1 MALAIAD
8 RVKETTTSTGTGTI
22 NLAGAVTGFQTF
34 VAGIGDGNTCYYAIE
49 DANGS
54 AWEVGI
60 GTVTDAS
67 PDTLARTTVLKS
79 TNSNNALTLTSG
91 THTVF
96 ATYPSDKAVFKDE
109 SGIVLASGIQ
119 VGASGL
125 LLDSVTITTLQ
136 AASESFAD
144 NDTSLMTSA
153 SIQDK
158 IEDYG
163 YTTNTGDITAVVAG
177 SGISGG
183 ADTGSATVTLD
194 LNGLA
199 SGVVADNDYL
209 VFVDV
214 NDSNSGKKE
223 SLGDIAGLF
232 AGTNLT
238 ATNSVIAVDDAFL
251 KNDAND
257 TTTGT
262 VTAAGFTTTGLTT
275 ASGVKVQRDSA
286 SGVIINSQIAFGDY
300 TFILPSGNGTDGQVL
315 TTDSK
320 NTYWSSAGDIT
331 AVVAGSGMSGGATSG
346 SATVTLDLN
355 GLASGV
361 VADNDYLVFVDV
373 NDSNSGKKESLGDIA
388 ALFAGT
394 NLTAANS
401 VISVDDAFLKNNADD
416 TTTGT
421 ITAGGFTTTGTWTM
435 DTSAGGTA
443 GITNINVGS
452 AFTDDDVTLMSAGA
466 IKDKIESYN
475 YGDITAVVAGSGMS
489 GGDTSGSAT
498 VNLDLNGLASGV
510 IANDDY
516 IVFVDSGDGT
526 SKKDNLPDL
535 ATLFAGTNLT
545 ATNSVIAVDDAFL
558 KNDANDTTTGTVTAA
573 GFTTTGLATAS
584 GVKVQRESASGVT
597 INSQLAFNDYTF
609 MLPSGNGTDGQVL
622 TTDSKNTYWSTASG
636 GVSGDT
642 FATDLKIGRD
652 SDNLIDFATT
662 DNKIILRAN
671 GNDEVELVENA
682 LSPVANDGVALGT
695 GSLMW
700 SDLFIADGGVVNFNN
715 GDATLTHESNK
726 IVASGCEIVVNRPG
740 RSQATFRRTTDGD
753 ASIEVDASFH
763 DADNDAQLRML
774 SGTSGDCSIFFGDT
788 ADNNIG
794 LITYAHSTDA
804 FTIKTNATAAIVIDS
819 NGTLQT
825 KGIIR
830 EVATKVHANYTV
842 TASDHII
849 LVDTDSTN
857 RTITLPS
864 AAAANIGQE
873 YTIKKID
880 DGTGLVNIVP
890 ASTGGYGPDDI
901 DEYDTAYILYAQ
913 HDTVTFVCGP
923 GDASATDE
931 QWWVIAEKVQP
942 HSAQLE
948 QRTAQTIPQRSTA
961 NTVVTMTHV
970 RHEVGCDADT
980 STNRIDIK
988 RKGRYAVTAHCVLD
1002 DQHAHWGVKTRILH
1016 YDDSATSSSY
1026 HGETK
1031 AVSYVDDGR
1040 DIGATTT
1047 AILEL
1052 DVDDYVQAIIWN
1064 SYPGTR
1070 DTRVSGVEDY
1080 SYIAVQEIK

>member
-22 NLAGAVTGFQTF
+22 NLAGASTGFQTF

-79 TNSNNALTLTSG
+79 TNSNNAITLTSG

-125 LLDSVTITTLQ
+125 LLDGVTITTLQ
-136 AASESFAD
+136 IHSESFAD
-144 NDTSLMTSA
+144 NDTSLMTSKA
-153 SIQDK
+153 IADK

-163 YTTNTGDITAVVAG
+163 YSTTAGDITAVVAG

-183 ADTGSATVTLD
+183 ATTGSATVTLD

-238 ATNSVIAVDDAFL
+238 AANSVISVDDAFL
-251 KNDAND
+251 VNDASD

-262 VTAAGFTTTGLTT
+262 ITAGGFTTTGTWTMDTSAGGTAGITNINVTDTFTDDDVTIMSAGAIKEKIESYSYTT
-275 ASGVKVQRDSA
+275 
-286 SGVIINSQIAFGDY
+286 N
-300 TFILPSGNGTDGQVL
+300 
-315 TTDSK
+315 
-320 NTYWSSAGDIT
+320 AGDIT
-331 AVVAGSGMSGGATSG
+331 AVVAGSGMSGGATSSSATVTLDLNGLASGVVADNDYLVFVDVNDSNSGKKENLSDIAALFAGTNLTAANSVISVDDAFLKNDASDTTTGTITAGGFTTTGTWTFDTSAGGTTGITNINVGSAFTDDDVTLMSAGAIKEKIESYSYTTNAGDITAVVAGSGMSGGDTSG

-373 NDSNSGKKESLGDIA
+373 NDSNSGKKENLGDIA
-388 ALFAGT
+388 A
-394 NLTAANS
+394 
-401 VISVDDAFLKNNADD
+401 
-416 TTTGT
+416 
-421 ITAGGFTTTGTWTM
+421 
-435 DTSAGGTA
+435 
-443 GITNINVGS
+443 
-452 AFTDDDVTLMSAGA
+452 
-466 IKDKIESYN
+466 
-475 YGDITAVVAGSGMS
+475 
-489 GGDTSGSAT
+489 
-498 VNLDLNGLASGV
+498 
-510 IANDDY
+510 
-516 IVFVDSGDGT
+516 
-526 SKKDNLPDL
+526 
-535 ATLFAGTNLT
+535 LFAGTNLT

-558 KNDANDTTTGTVTAA
+558 KNDASDTTTGTITAA
-573 GFTTTGLATAS
+573 GFTTTGNVNAKDGNFKELDSWVYSSGVTVGAS
-584 GVKVQRESASGVT
+584 GVVMKDADLSHSITVKAPEVVSTS
-597 INSQLAFNDYTF
+597 FTF
-609 MLPSGNGTDGQVL
+609 LLPSGDGSNGQVL
-622 TTDSKNTYWSTASG
+622 TTDSKNTYWSTSSG

-700 SDLFIADGGVVNFNN
+700 SDLFLASAGVINFNN
-715 GDATLTHESNK
+715 GDVTLTHSSN
-726 IVASGCEIVVNRPG
+726 N
-740 RSQATFRRTTDGD
+740 
-753 ASIEVDASFH
+753 
-763 DADNDAQLRML
+763 L
-774 SGTSGDCSIFFGDT
+774 
-788 ADNNIG
+788 
-794 LITYAHSTDA
+794 
-804 FTIKTNATAAIVIDS
+804 TIAG
-819 NGTLQT
+819 GTLT
-825 KGIIR
+825 TAGIIR
-830 EVATKVHANYTV
+830 GVTTKVDTDDYTP

-849 LVDTDSTN
+849 LVDTTN
-857 RTITLPS
+857 GDRDINLP
-864 AAAANIGQE
+864 AAAATNIGQE

-880 DGTGLVNIVP
+880 SGTGKVYIKPNT
-890 ASTGGYGPDDI
+890 TGGYGPDDI
-901 DEYDTAYILYAQ
+901 DEYDTKYVLYVQ

-931 QWWVIAEKVQP
+931 QWWVIAEKVAP
-942 HSAQLE
+942 HCAKLE
-948 QRTAQTIPQRSTA
+948 QQSSQDLDQSRETIA
-961 NTVVTMTHV
+961 MTHTIFSIGCLV
-970 RHEVGCDADT
+970 EDPTNDYIQITRPGKYLAGGHLRVDEMTHESKEVYLELQYYDASADATVQQATVNNTPSRTDQPGLTTETVFDLESGDQVKLVGKHTD
-980 STNRIDIK
+980 
-988 RKGRYAVTAHCVLD
+988 
-1002 DQHAHWGVKTRILH
+1002 
-1016 YDDSATSSSY
+1016 SSS
-1026 HGETK
+1026 TVPTV
-1031 AVSYVDDGR
+1031 ASN
-1040 DIGATTT
+1040 
-1047 AILEL
+1047 
-1052 DVDDYVQAIIWN
+1052 DYDRAFLW
-1064 SYPGTR
+1064 
-1070 DTRVSGVEDY
+1070 
-1080 SYIAVQEIK
+1080 VQEIK

>member
-22 NLAGAVTGFQTF
+22 NLAGASTGFQTF
-34 VAGIGDGNTCYYAIE
+34 VAGIGGGNTCYYAIE
-49 DANGS
+49 DADGS

-183 ADTGSATVTLD
+183 ATSSSATVTLD

-199 SGVVADNDYL
+199 SGVIADNDYL
-209 VFVDV
+209 LFVDV

-223 SLGDIAGLF
+223 SLGDIAALF

-238 ATNSVIAVDDAFL
+238 AANSVISVDDAFL
-251 KNDAND
+251 KNDASD
-257 TTTGT
+257 TTTGGI
-262 VTAAGFTTTGLTT
+262 TAGGFTTSGTWTMDTSAGGTT
-275 ASGVKVQRDSA
+275 AIDS
-286 SGVIINSQIAFGDY
+286 INITNAF
-300 TFILPSGNGTDGQVL
+300 
-315 TTDSK
+315 TDSDTVIMSAGAIK
-320 NTYWSSAGDIT
+320 EKIEGYSYTTNTGDIT
-331 AVVAGSGMSGGATSG
+331 AVVAGSGISGGATSG

-373 NDSNSGKKESLGDIA
+373 NDSNSGKKENLGDIA

-394 NLTAANS
+394 NLTAA
-401 VISVDDAFLKNNADD
+401 
-416 TTTGT
+416 
-421 ITAGGFTTTGTWTM
+421 
-435 DTSAGGTA
+435 
-443 GITNINVGS
+443 
-452 AFTDDDVTLMSAGA
+452 
-466 IKDKIESYN
+466 
-475 YGDITAVVAGSGMS
+475 
-489 GGDTSGSAT
+489 
-498 VNLDLNGLASGV
+498 
-510 IANDDY
+510 
-516 IVFVDSGDGT
+516 
-526 SKKDNLPDL
+526 
-535 ATLFAGTNLT
+535 
-545 ATNSVIAVDDAFL
+545 NSVIAVDDAFL

-584 GVKVQRESASGVT
+584 GVKVQRDSASGVI
-597 INSQLAFNDYTF
+597 INSQIAFGDYTF

-622 TTDSKNTYWSTASG
+622 TTDSKNTYWSTSSG

-652 SDNLIDFATT
+652 AHNLIDFTT
-662 DNKIILRAN
+662 DDAVTFRVGNADEITLAAN
-671 GNDEVELVENA
+671 EF
-682 LSPVANDGVALGT
+682 SPTTSDGIALGT
-695 GSLMW
+695 GSKMW
-700 SDLFIADGGVVNFNN
+700 SDLFLANGGVVNFNN

-726 IVASGCEIVVNRPG
+726 IVASGCELVVNRPG
-740 RSQATFRRTTDGD
+740 RSLATFRRTDDGD

-774 SGTSGDCSIFFGDT
+774 TGTSGKASIFFGDT

-794 LITYAHSTDA
+794 LISYDHSDNSL
-804 FTIKTNATAAIVIDS
+804 TIKTNATEAVSIDS
-819 NGTLQT
+819 DGTLAT

-830 EVATKVHANYTV
+830 EVATKVDTNYTI
-842 TASDHII
+842 AADDHII
-849 LVDTDSTN
+849 LVDTTN
-857 RTITLPS
+857 SDRTITLPS

-873 YTIKKID
+873 YTVKKID
-880 DGTGLVNIVP
+880 SGTGVVNIVP
-890 ASTGGYGPDDI
+890 NTTGGYGPDDI
-901 DEYDTAYILYAQ
+901 DEYDLKYVLYVQ
-913 HDTVTFVCGP
+913 HDSVTFVCGP
-923 GDASATDE
+923 GDATAGDE
-931 QWWVIAEKVQP
+931 QWWITAERKQA
-942 HSAQLE
+942 HAGIMQ
-948 QRTAQTIPQRSTA
+948 QRTVLASSDQGQTISNATLTEVTWDTIEKEIPAGLADLSTERFDIARSGLYNVCGHLWYDNGIATGDRCDLLIYKNGTIVKQVKTMVA
-961 NTVVTMTHV
+961 HSSSMYVTVQLNTVMNLAPNDYIELWTYQDTGSIPLHV
-970 RHEVGCDADT
+970 HPY
-980 STNRIDIK
+980 
-988 RKGRYAVTAHCVLD
+988 RYATFAISE
-1002 DQHAHWGVKTRILH
+1002 IL
-1016 YDDSATSSSY
+1016 
-1026 HGETK
+1026 
-1031 AVSYVDDGR
+1031 
-1040 DIGATTT
+1040 
-1047 AILEL
+1047 
-1052 DVDDYVQAIIWN
+1052 
-1064 SYPGTR
+1064 
-1070 DTRVSGVEDY
+1070 
-1080 SYIAVQEIK
+1080 

>member
-498 VNLDLNGLASGV
+498 VNLDLNGLA
-510 IANDDY
+510 
-516 IVFVDSGDGT
+516 
-526 SKKDNLPDL
+526 
-535 ATLFAGTNLT
+535 
-545 ATNSVIAVDDAFL
+545 
-558 KNDANDTTTGTVTAA
+558 
-573 GFTTTGLATAS
+573 
-584 GVKVQRESASGVT
+584 
-597 INSQLAFNDYTF
+597 
-609 MLPSGNGTDGQVL
+609 
-622 TTDSKNTYWSTASG
+622 
-636 GVSGDT
+636 
-642 FATDLKIGRD
+642 
-652 SDNLIDFATT
+652 
-662 DNKIILRAN
+662 
-671 GNDEVELVENA
+671 
-682 LSPVANDGVALGT
+682 
-695 GSLMW
+695 
-700 SDLFIADGGVVNFNN
+700 
-715 GDATLTHESNK
+715 
-726 IVASGCEIVVNRPG
+726 
-740 RSQATFRRTTDGD
+740 
-753 ASIEVDASFH
+753 
-763 DADNDAQLRML
+763 
-774 SGTSGDCSIFFGDT
+774 
-788 ADNNIG
+788 
-794 LITYAHSTDA
+794 
-804 FTIKTNATAAIVIDS
+804 
-819 NGTLQT
+819 
-825 KGIIR
+825 
-830 EVATKVHANYTV
+830 
-842 TASDHII
+842 
-849 LVDTDSTN
+849 
-857 RTITLPS
+857 
-864 AAAANIGQE
+864 
-873 YTIKKID
+873 
-880 DGTGLVNIVP
+880 
-890 ASTGGYGPDDI
+890 
-901 DEYDTAYILYAQ
+901 
-913 HDTVTFVCGP
+913 
-923 GDASATDE
+923 
-931 QWWVIAEKVQP
+931 AE
-942 HSAQLE
+942 
-948 QRTAQTIPQRSTA
+948 
-961 NTVVTMTHV
+961 
-970 RHEVGCDADT
+970 
-980 STNRIDIK
+980 
-988 RKGRYAVTAHCVLD
+988 
-1002 DQHAHWGVKTRILH
+1002 
-1016 YDDSATSSSY
+1016 
-1026 HGETK
+1026 
-1031 AVSYVDDGR
+1031 
-1040 DIGATTT
+1040 
-1047 AILEL
+1047 
-1052 DVDDYVQAIIWN
+1052 
-1064 SYPGTR
+1064 
-1070 DTRVSGVEDY
+1070 
-1080 SYIAVQEIK
+1080 